1 ALNQCLGI
9 RIGLGVQPLV
19 GMAIA
24 PEKTFKPK
32 HIPILR
38 KAHDHWPAGA
48 GLKETHPTQNQGA
61 HNALPKL
68 CLADQQCAQSFRRDD
83 QGFDLVLGGRIDES
97 RSSGKRETWADPADL
112 HECLARTIETNFAKA
127 AHALDIRRLQ
137 NWKHLVTAIIQ
148 QIPYG

>member
-1 ALNQCLGI
+1 KAAAADELVFGRIAQELSAWTKDDRQLTGVDMEALNQCLGI

-48 GLKETHPTQNQGA
+48 GLKETHPTQN
-61 HNALPKL
+61 HSDPNALAYL
-68 CLADQQCAQSFRRDD
+68 S
-83 QGFDLVLGGRIDES
+83 
-97 RSSGKRETWADPADL
+97 
-112 HECLARTIETNFAKA
+112 
-127 AHALDIRRLQ
+127 
-137 NWKHLVTAIIQ
+137 
-148 QIPYG
+148 